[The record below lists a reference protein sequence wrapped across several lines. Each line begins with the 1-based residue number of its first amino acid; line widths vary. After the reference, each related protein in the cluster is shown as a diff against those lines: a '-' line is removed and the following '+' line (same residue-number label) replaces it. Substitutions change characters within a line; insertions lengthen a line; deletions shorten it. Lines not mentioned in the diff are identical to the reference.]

1 MNENGCD
8 SIYISGLPVI
18 TNSQD
23 EDKENNIIFSNN
35 LLQNDYITN
44 SLKIDKNNEAVIE
57 LLDHIT
63 KDKEKTNDKLFI
75 ISAAYDKIYKKYYG
89 ISLSIL
95 ILSSIA
101 TLIEAFRLSIID
113 FVNKSSLDANIY
125 VINFTMNVISLI
137 FGTVITVLS
146 SIIRFKNYREILE
159 QLRDK
164 QNLLINYRDKFNKK
178 YESVLNMLAFD
189 NLTSHDVKSIY
200 AKISQYDSDIK
211 AINILQ
217 YIRNDE
223 IIVFNKYKAD
233 YEFAL
238 RKIDIDKE
246 FAIERYEQKV
256 IAKKEGKNISTNNR
270 ANITNEIEQVEQK
283 SVQENDDEYIKNL
296 QKYINIQKIKKILLQ
311 RNTNISDIHRES
323 SSNIMQDVV

>member
-1 MNENGCD
+1 MNENSD
-8 SIYISGLPVI
+8 TIYISGLPES
-18 TNSQD
+18 NSSQG
-23 EDKENNIIFSNN
+23 DKENIILSSS

-44 SLKIDKNNEAVIE
+44 SLKVDKNNEAVVE

-95 ILSSIA
+95 ILSSIT
-101 TLIEAFRLSIID
+101 TLIEAFRLSITD
-113 FVNKSSLDANIY
+113 FVNNNNLDANTY
-125 VINFTMNVISLI
+125 VISFTMNVVSLML
-137 FGTVITVLS
+137 GTVITILS

-164 QNLLINYRDKFNKK
+164 QNLLIGYRDKFNRK
-178 YESVLNMLAFD
+178 YETVLNLLAFD
-189 NLTSHDVKSIY
+189 NLTADDI
-200 AKISQYDSDIK
+200 KIMREKIVEYDSNIK
-211 AINILQ
+211 SINILQ

-223 IIVFNKYKAD
+223 IIIFNKYKAD

-246 FAIERYEQKV
+246 AALEKYEKKV
-256 IAKKEGKNISTNNR
+256 VGKKESRNVATNTGIDDEKNIQPT
-270 ANITNEIEQVEQK
+270 Q
-283 SVQENDDEYIKNL
+283 DEYIKNL

-311 RNTNISDIHRES
+311 RNTREETDMRQENT
-323 SSNIMQDVV
+323 SNIIQDVV